1 MNKIK
6 DQHQIHQNSQ
16 SCDPSDSIFGNHKPH
31 KINVNH
37 IYGLGNQR
45 KNQRRCEVSTVYH
58 GIHGY
63 QISPAPTMN
72 GHIQERIS
80 SRNTIPDHIYECV
93 DADCYFGYGTTTNIN
108 INRRTANQNKYYCD
122 APTRMT
128 RPPPLKAATLAPSFR
143 DLNHRDQNLDL
154 NLSEHNLRTIAPS
167 TLNCVKSNKI
177 KSNANMYSSR
187 NVCASNEA
195 IALTSSSSA
204 NSSRNSSYC
213 SSDSNTSNQSNCKA
227 TTTFKSTSNFNDKQ
241 QQHKQINDI
250 NFQLF
255 NNNYNC
261 ANF

>member
-31 KINVNH
+31 KVNVNH

-63 QISPAPTMN
+63 QISPAPN
-72 GHIQERIS
+72 GHIQDRIS

-108 INRRTANQNKYYCD
+108 INRRTPNQNKYYCD

-128 RPPPLKAATLAPSFR
+128 RPPPLKAATLAPAFR
-143 DLNHRDQNLDL
+143 DVNHRDQNLDL

-167 TLNCVKSNKI
+167 TLNCV

-227 TTTFKSTSNFNDKQ
+227 TTTTFKSTSNFNDKQQ

>member
-1 MNKIK
+1 
-6 DQHQIHQNSQ
+6 
-16 SCDPSDSIFGNHKPH
+16 
-31 KINVNH
+31 
-37 IYGLGNQR
+37 
-45 KNQRRCEVSTVYH
+45 
-58 GIHGY
+58 
-63 QISPAPTMN
+63 MN

-108 INRRTANQNKYYCD
+108 INRRTPNQNKYYCD

-227 TTTFKSTSNFNDKQ
+227 TTTFKSTSNFNDLRDAFVA
-241 QQHKQINDI
+241 INSLANLRVLHI
-250 NFQLF
+250 NAGFNITHSHLF
-255 NNNYNC
+255 RNVISPGHRQNKLKIVEISGGFIQTIQSYPFYELTNLNMINLINSKFSC
-261 ANF
+261 